1 MTGLFSS
8 QDDAKEFK
16 YADGKL
22 TFTFSMRGESTDVVM
37 EQVSKEMGLLVELK
51 SGEGKSVDRSTVDI
65 KDLVLADSCY
75 NISNGYVHY
84 TIAVNNPN
92 TEYAPRFINVNVSG
106 RTADGKISF
115 TDDWMI
121 SNTLPESTTYWSSQ
135 AGNDNVAES
144 DTIEIKLSVD
154 DDNWYKT
161 SQKYNFYQIDNVN
174 TSTDS
179 LGYLIATGEITLK
192 EDVRIGKSDDAKE
205 PSLQCVL
212 KDANGKLVGGF
223 NTYVNNELKVGEPT
237 PFEIR
242 DHSLPKDLAYATVEV
257 YANPWM

>member
-8 QDDAKEFK
+8 QDDAKEFR
-16 YADGKL
+16 Y
-22 TFTFSMRGESTDVVM
+22 
-37 EQVSKEMGLLVELK
+37 
-51 SGEGKSVDRSTVDI
+51 
-65 KDLVLADSCY
+65 
-75 NISNGYVHY
+75 
-84 TIAVNNPN
+84 
-92 TEYAPRFINVNVSG
+92 
-106 RTADGKISF
+106 ADGKISF
-115 TDDWMI
+115 TDDWTI

>member
-37 EQVSKEMGLLVELK
+37 EQVSKEMGLLAELK
-51 SGEGKSVDRSTVDI
+51 SGEGKSVDRSAADI
-65 KDLVLADSCY
+65 EDLVLADSCY

-84 TIAVNNPN
+84 TIVVNNPN
-92 TEYAPRFINVNVSG
+92 TEYAPRFINVNASG

-135 AGNDNVAES
+135 AGNGNVAES
-144 DTIEIKLSVD
+144 DTIEIKLLVD

-192 EDVRIGKSDDAKE
+192 EDVKIGKSDDAKE

-212 KDANGKLVGGF
+212 KDANGELVGGF
-223 NTYVNNELKVGEPT
+223 NTYVKKNSRWG
-237 PFEIR
+237 
-242 DHSLPKDLAYATVEV
+242 SLLRSK
-257 YANPWM
+257 